1 METVFYTLCAYLPIH
16 LLAYL
21 PFQDELRFGK
31 RWMAVTVA
39 GNLALHLLGVGWAV
53 FSGRAELVSA
63 VGFAMVPVSLA
74 LYFLNI
80 RLQPGK
86 LLFTYVLL
94 VNYQI
99 LATGLSA
106 FLAAWL
112 LRAAVRS
119 WQSGLICLALFILAW
134 RPMYRLFRY
143 AWERVYSIDAPRL
156 WRVIWLLPAVM
167 CAAVL
172 ALTGGIREQAVLGW
186 QFLLSRGCLLLC
198 VVLVYWVLISSLE
211 GIKAQ
216 AARQEQLNFEAHL
229 LEVQA
234 EEQQKHSRLILEH
247 EGQLRRQRH
256 DLRHQLAAIR
266 QLADS
271 DPALLREYIDS
282 LLEAIPAAPR
292 SFCENPAVNA
302 VVSYYAARLEDEGVE
317 VRIRLSLPA
326 RLEGVTDGEAC
337 VVFGNLLEN
346 AMEACALVEVGPR
359 FVHLDGEISRGVL
372 AVTMGNSFDGRTFRE
387 GGRFRSSKRAEPGV
401 GLSSI
406 QAVARKHGG
415 DARFEADGAV
425 FRCSVYLQ
433 AAAAE

>member
-1 METVFYTLCAYLPIH
+1 
-16 LLAYL
+16 
-21 PFQDELRFGK
+21 
-31 RWMAVTVA
+31 
-39 GNLALHLLGVGWAV
+39 
-53 FSGRAELVSA
+53 
-63 VGFAMVPVSLA
+63 
-74 LYFLNI
+74 
-80 RLQPGK
+80 
-86 LLFTYVLL
+86 
-94 VNYQI
+94 
-99 LATGLSA
+99 
-106 FLAAWL
+106 
-112 LRAAVRS
+112 
-119 WQSGLICLALFILAW
+119 
-134 RPMYRLFRY
+134 
-143 AWERVYSIDAPRL
+143 
-156 WRVIWLLPAVM
+156 
-167 CAAVL
+167 
-172 ALTGGIREQAVLGW
+172 
-186 QFLLSRGCLLLC
+186 
-198 VVLVYWVLISSLE
+198 
-211 GIKAQ
+211 
-216 AARQEQLNFEAHL
+216 
-229 LEVQA
+229 
-234 EEQQKHSRLILEH
+234 
-247 EGQLRRQRH
+247 
-256 DLRHQLAAIR
+256 
-266 QLADS
+266 
-271 DPALLREYIDS
+271 ALLREYIDS

-425 FRCSVYLQ
+425 FRSSVYLQ